1 MSNLEQLWMVVRFSV
16 FGVADKIADLRARAG
31 RCLRL
36 ARAYSD
42 TQTWASLTALAA
54 DSLERADALVSS
66 SEQLQFAQE
75 E

>member
-1 MSNLEQLWMVVRFSV
+1 VSNLEQLWMVVRFSV
-16 FGVADKIADLRARAG
+16 FGVADKIADLSAG
-31 RCLRL
+31 WTVPP
-36 ARAYSD
+36 AGQGYSD

>member
-1 MSNLEQLWMVVRFSV
+1 MGNLEQLWMVVRFSV

-42 TQTWASLTALAA
+42 TQTWASLTALPA